1 MILMKMC
8 ISLTNQADVVCLKVG
23 TRMQKNLFFLSDPD
37 GSGSVETCRS
47 KDIIFKKNDMGGG
60 NQKVANAITSCNN
73 YNKLKA
79 ELSR

>member
-8 ISLTNQADVVCLKVG
+8 ISLTNQADVVCIKVG

-37 GSGSVETCRS
+37 GSGNVETCRS

-60 NQKVANAITSCNN
+60 KHKSCQCHHQ
-73 YNKLKA
+73 L
-79 ELSR
+79 